1 MRKPFYGVSNP
12 RLLRLSRLF
21 RNNPQRTMI
30 VPLDHSLTV
39 GPIPGGGKG
48 LNALVGQLAVNGA
61 DAVVLHKGN
70 IRFVDPVWF
79 KQLSL
84 IVHLS
89 ASTVHAPDP
98 DGKVL
103 VGTVEEA
110 LTLGADA
117 VSVHV
122 NVGSREEARQIA
134 DLAVV
139 AEACDRWNVP
149 ILAMMY
155 PRGPKVVEPTD
166 PELVAHAVTLATE
179 LGVDL
184 VKTYYVGSVA
194 KMLEITAA
202 SPVPILAAGGPRA
215 GDHEALMDFVDAVL
229 LGGAAGLAVGRNIFE
244 DVDPGSLTR
253 RLAERVHGDL
263 VPAVPAEF
271 STWPAESIPIQYER
285 VTRPRG
291 EREGSPL

>member
-12 RLLRLSRLF
+12 RRLRLGRLF

-48 LNALVGQLAVNGA
+48 LNTLVGQLAVNGA

-70 IRFVDPVWF
+70 IRFVDPMWF

-98 DGKVL
+98 DRKVL

-110 LTLGADA
+110 LKLGADA

-134 DLAVV
+134 DLAIV

-155 PRGPKVVEPTD
+155 PRGPKVAEPTD

-194 KMLEITAA
+194 KMLEITAS

-215 GDHEALMDFVDAVL
+215 GDHEALMNFVDEVL

-244 DVDPGSLTR
+244 DMDPGSLTR

-263 VPAVPAEF
+263 VPSVPAEF
-271 STWPAESIPIQYER
+271 RTWSAESFPIQIER
-285 VTRPRG
+285 TPQ
-291 EREGSPL
+291 REGSPL

>member
-1 MRKPFYGVSNP
+1 MRKPFYGVATP
-12 RLLRLSRLF
+12 RRLRLNRLF
-21 RNNPQRTMI
+21 RNNPQRTMV
-30 VPLDHSLTV
+30 VPLDHALTA
-39 GPIPGGGKG
+39 GPIPGGGRD
-48 LNALVGQLAVNGA
+48 LNTLVGQLSLNGA

-70 IRFVDPVWF
+70 VRFIDPVWF

-98 DGKVL
+98 DDKVL

-110 LTLGADA
+110 LRLGADA

-122 NVGSREEARQIA
+122 NIGSREEARQIA

-139 AEACDRWNVP
+139 AEACDRWNMP

-155 PRGPKVVEPTD
+155 PRGPRVTAPRD
-166 PELVAHAVTLATE
+166 PALVAHAVTLAAE

-184 VKTYYVGSVA
+184 VKTYYVGSVGD
-194 KMLEITAA
+194 MLSITAA

-215 GDHEALMDFVDAVL
+215 GDHDELMDFVDSVL
-229 LGGAAGLAVGRNIFE
+229 LAGAAGLAVGRNIFE
-244 DVDPGSLTR
+244 DKDPGGLTR

-263 VPAVPAEF
+263 VPSPPAEYRA
-271 STWPAESIPIQYER
+271 WPAAIPSQYEPAIP
-285 VTRPRG
+285 TRD
-291 EREGSPL
+291 GSTL

>member
-1 MRKPFYGVSNP
+1 MRKPFDGAAAP
-12 RLLRLSRLF
+12 RRLRLNRLF

-30 VPLDHSLTV
+30 VPLDHALTD
-39 GPIPGGGKG
+39 GPIPGGGRG
-48 LNALVGQLAVNGA
+48 LNSLVGQLAVNGA

-70 IRFVDPVWF
+70 VRFVDPVWF

-110 LTLGADA
+110 LRLGADA

-134 DLAVV
+134 DLAFV

-155 PRGPKVVEPTD
+155 PRGPRVTAPRD
-166 PELVAHAVTLATE
+166 PALVAHAVTLATE

-184 VKTYYVGSVA
+184 VKTYYVGSVGD
-194 KMLEITAA
+194 MLSITAD
-202 SPVPILAAGGPRA
+202 SPVPILAAGGPRTA
-215 GDHEALMDFVDAVL
+215 DHDELMDFVDSVL
-229 LGGAAGLAVGRNIFE
+229 LAGAAGLAVGRNIFE
-244 DVDPGSLTR
+244 DADPGALTR

-263 VPAVPAEF
+263 VPSPPAEF
-271 STWPAESIPIQYER
+271 RTWHKPFPIQLES
-285 VTRPRG
+285 VTP
-291 EREGSPL
+291 

>member
-1 MRKPFYGVSNP
+1 MRKPFYGVAAP
-12 RLLRLSRLF
+12 RRLRLNRLF

-30 VPLDHSLTV
+30 VPLDHALTV
-39 GPIPGGGKG
+39 GPIPGGGRG

-61 DAVVLHKGN
+61 DAVVVHKGN
-70 IRFVDPVWF
+70 VRFIDPVWF

-110 LTLGADA
+110 LRLGADA

-122 NVGSREEARQIA
+122 NVGSREEARQIT
-134 DLAVV
+134 DLAIV

-155 PRGPKVVEPTD
+155 PRGPKVTAPRD
-166 PELVAHAVTLATE
+166 PALVAHAVTLATE

-184 VKTYYVGSVA
+184 VKTYYVGSVGD
-194 KMLEITAA
+194 MLSITAD

-215 GDHEALMDFVDAVL
+215 GDHEELMDFVDSVL
-229 LGGAAGLAVGRNIFE
+229 LAGAAGLAIGRNIFE
-244 DVDPGSLTR
+244 DKDPGALTR

-263 VPAVPAEF
+263 VPSPPAEF
-271 STWPAESIPIQYER
+271 RTWPQPIPIQFEP
-285 VTRPRG
+285 VTQSRD
-291 EREGSPL
+291 GSPL

>member
-1 MRKPFYGVSNP
+1 MIKFHGESTAR
-12 RLLRLSRLF
+12 RLRLNRLF

-30 VPLDHSLTV
+30 VPLDHSLTD
-39 GPIPGGGKG
+39 GPIPGGGAG

-70 IRFVDPVWF
+70 VRFVDPVWF

-98 DGKVL
+98 DDKVL

-110 LTLGADA
+110 LRLGADA

-122 NVGSREEARQIA
+122 NLGSLGEPRQIA
-134 DLAVV
+134 DLAIV
-139 AEACDRWNVP
+139 AEACGRWNVP

-155 PRGPKVVEPTD
+155 PRGPEIARPTD
-166 PELVAHAVTLATE
+166 PALVAHAVTLAAE

-184 VKTYYVGSVA
+184 VKTYFVGSVE
-194 KMLEITAA
+194 KMQEIAAA
-202 SPVPILAAGGPRA
+202 SPVPIVAAGGPRT
-215 GDHEALMDFVDAVL
+215 GDRDALMDFVDDVL
-229 LGGAAGLAVGRNIFE
+229 AGGAAGLAVGRSIFE
-244 DVDPGSLTR
+244 DPDPGALTR
-253 RLAERVHGDL
+253 RIAERVHGDL
-263 VPAVPAEF
+263 VPPAPAEF
-271 STWPAESIPIQYER
+271 STWPSGSVGIAYER
-285 VTRPRG
+285 SPRVG
-291 EREGSPL
+291 AEQEGALL

>member
-1 MRKPFYGVSNP
+1 
-12 RLLRLSRLF
+12 
-21 RNNPQRTMI
+21 MI

-39 GPIPGGGKG
+39 GPIPGGGRG

-70 IRFVDPVWF
+70 VRFVDPTWF

-84 IVHLS
+84 VLHLS

-110 LTLGADA
+110 LRLGADA

-134 DLAVV
+134 DLAAV
-139 AEACDRWNVP
+139 AEACDRWNMPV
-149 ILAMMY
+149 LAMMY
-155 PRGPKVVEPTD
+155 PRGPHVDDPTD
-166 PELVAHAVTLATE
+166 PALVAHAVTLAVE

-184 VKTYYVGSVA
+184 VKTYYVGSVS
-194 KMLEITAA
+194 KMLEITAD
-202 SPVPILAAGGPRA
+202 SPIPILAAGGPKA
-215 GDHEALMDFVDAVL
+215 GDHEALMEFVNAVL
-229 LGGAAGLAVGRNIFE
+229 LGGAAGLAIGRNIFE
-244 DVDPGSLTR
+244 DSDPGALTR
-253 RLAERVHGDL
+253 QLAERVHGDL
-263 VPAVPAEF
+263 VPSAPAEF
-271 STWPAESIPIQYER
+271 RPWPVEQIPLQYESLK
-285 VTRPRG
+285 
-291 EREGSPL
+291 EGSPL

>member
-1 MRKPFYGVSNP
+1 MSRPFYGISTA
-12 RLLRLSRLF
+12 RRLRLNRLF
-21 RNNPQRTMI
+21 RNNPQRTMV

-39 GPIPGGGKG
+39 GPIPGGGSA

-70 IRFVDPVWF
+70 IRFVDPAWF

-89 ASTVHAPDP
+89 ASTVHATDP

-110 LTLGADA
+110 LRLGADA

-122 NVGSREEARQIA
+122 NLGSREEARQIA
-134 DLAVV
+134 DLAAV
-139 AEACDRWNVP
+139 AESCDRWNVP
-149 ILAMMY
+149 VLAMVY
-155 PRGPKVVEPTD
+155 PRGPKVAHPQD
-166 PELVAHAVTLATE
+166 PELVAHAITLAAE
-179 LGVDL
+179 LGADL
-184 VKTYYVGSVA
+184 VKTYFVGSVS

-202 SPVPILAAGGPRA
+202 APVPVLAAGGPRA
-215 GDHEALMDFVDAVL
+215 GDEEALMDFVDAVL

-244 DVDPGSLTR
+244 DLDPGGLTR

-263 VPAVPAEF
+263 VPPAPAEF
-271 STWPAESIPIQYER
+271 RPWPVEAIPMHCEALA
-285 VTRPRG
+285 TSG
-291 EREGSPL
+291 ERREGAPL

>member
-1 MRKPFYGVSNP
+1 MRKPFYGVAAP
-12 RLLRLSRLF
+12 RRLRLNRLF
-21 RNNPQRTMI
+21 RNNPQRTMV
-30 VPLDHSLTV
+30 VPLDHALTV
-39 GPIPGGGKG
+39 GPIPGGGRG
-48 LNALVGQLAVNGA
+48 LNALVGQLALNGA

-70 IRFVDPVWF
+70 VRFIDPVWF

-98 DGKVL
+98 DRKVL

-110 LTLGADA
+110 LRLGADA

-155 PRGPKVVEPTD
+155 PRGPEVTAPRD
-166 PELVAHAVTLATE
+166 PALVAHAVTVATE

-184 VKTYYVGSVA
+184 VKTYYVGSVGD
-194 KMLEITAA
+194 MLSITAD
-202 SPVPILAAGGPRA
+202 SPVPILAAGGPRT
-215 GDHEALMDFVDAVL
+215 GDHEELMDFVDSVL
-229 LGGAAGLAVGRNIFE
+229 LAGAAGLAVGRNIFE
-244 DVDPGSLTR
+244 DEDPGGLTR

-263 VPAVPAEF
+263 VPSPPPEF
-271 STWPAESIPIQYER
+271 RVWPQPIPTQYEPAGQSR
-285 VTRPRG
+285 D
-291 EREGSPL
+291 GSPL

>member
-1 MRKPFYGVSNP
+1 MNKPFYGGSTA
-12 RLLRLSRLF
+12 RRLRLNRFF

-30 VPLDHSLTV
+30 VPLDHSLTG
-39 GPIPGGGKG
+39 GPIPGGGNG
-48 LNALVGQLAVNGA
+48 LNTLVGQLAVNGA

-70 IRFVDPVWF
+70 IRFVDPAWF

-98 DGKVL
+98 DDKVL

-110 LTLGADA
+110 LRLGADA

-122 NVGSREEARQIA
+122 NVGSREEARQIS
-134 DLAVV
+134 DLGIV

-155 PRGPKVVEPTD
+155 PRGPHVANPTD
-166 PELVAHAVTLATE
+166 PELVAHAITLAAE

-184 VKTYYVGSVA
+184 VKTYYVGSVS
-194 KMLEITAA
+194 KMQEITAQ
-202 SPVPILAAGGPRA
+202 SPVPIVAAGGPRA
-215 GDHEALMDFVDAVL
+215 GDQDALMDFVDEVL

-244 DVDPGSLTR
+244 AANPGALTR

-263 VPAVPAEF
+263 VPSAPPEF
-271 STWPAESIPIQYER
+271 RTWSVESIPLL
-285 VTRPRG
+285 VPTATRRG
-291 EREGSPL
+291 EREGSSL